1 MTQAPLGIPR
11 PPAADAAPHPRP
23 RPEILTIKPYI
34 GGESQLAGVNRVIKL
49 SSNEG
54 AFGPPPGAIAAYRAL
69 AGEIH
74 RYPDGGAEALREA
87 IGRRFGLDPARIV
100 CGNGSDDIL
109 YQLALAYGGP
119 GTELVM
125 TRHGFSMYAIAGT
138 YAGSRVIKV
147 EERERTADVDAI
159 LAALSPRTRLVCL
172 ANPNNPTGTLLP
184 RNEVARLIAGLPPE
198 VLLVLDAAYA
208 EYVTRSDYEPGAAFV
223 DQHPNVVMT
232 RTFSKI
238 FGMGGLRLGWAYAP
252 AHVIDV
258 LNRVRN
264 PFNTNAAAQAA
275 GIAALAEAGWVE
287 KCRAHNATWR
297 AWLTERLRAAGIG
310 VTPSEGNFIL
320 ADFATPERARAADA
334 HLRRHG
340 IIVRA
345 MGSYDLPS
353 CLRITIGTEEECEAV
368 AQALAHFMQRA

>member
-1 MTQAPLGIPR
+1 MTPPPSA
-11 PPAADAAPHPRP
+11 PAATPAPGPRP
-23 RPEILTIKPYI
+23 RPEILTISPYI
-34 GGESQLAGVNRVIKL
+34 GGESHLAGVNRVIKL

-54 AFGPPPGAIAAYRAL
+54 AFGPPPAAVEAYRRL

-87 IGRRFGLDPARIV
+87 IGRRFGLDPARIA

-119 GTELVM
+119 GTELIM

-147 EERERTADVDAI
+147 EERERTASVEAI

-172 ANPNNPTGTLLP
+172 ANPNNPTGTLLG
-184 RNEVARLIAGLPPE
+184 RDEIARLIRGLPPE

-208 EYVTRSDYEPGAAFV
+208 EYVTRPDYEPGAAFV
-223 DQHPNVVMT
+223 DAFPNVVMT

-238 FGMGGLRLGWAYAP
+238 FGMGGLRLGWAYAQP
-252 AHVIDV
+252 GVIDV

-264 PFNTNAAAQAA
+264 PFNVNAAAQAA
-275 GIAALAEAGWVE
+275 GLAALAEPGWVE

-297 AWLTERLRAAGIG
+297 AWLSERLRESGIAVG
-310 VTPSEGNFIL
+310 PSEGNFIL
-320 ADFATPERARAADA
+320 ADFGTPERARGADA

-353 CLRITIGTEEECEAV
+353 CLRITIGTAEECEAV
-368 AQALAHFMQRA
+368 AAALAHFMRHA

>member
-1 MTQAPLGIPR
+1 MTPPLR
-11 PPAADAAPHPRP
+11 ETPAAVPGPRP
-23 RPEILTIKPYI
+23 RPEILTISPYV
-34 GGESQLAGVNRVIKL
+34 GGESRLGGVNRVIKL

-54 AFGPPPGAIAAYRAL
+54 AFGPPPGAVEAYRRI

-74 RYPDGGAEALREA
+74 RYPEGGAEALREA

-109 YQLALAYGGP
+109 YQLALSYGGP
-119 GTELVM
+119 GTELIM

-147 EERERTADVDAI
+147 EERNRTASVEAI
-159 LAALSPRTRLVCL
+159 LAALTPRTRLVCL
-172 ANPNNPTGTLLP
+172 ANPNNPTGTLLG
-184 RNEVARLIAGLPPE
+184 REEIARLIAGLPPE

-208 EYVTRSDYEPGAAFV
+208 EYVTHPDYEPGAAFV
-223 DQHPNVVMT
+223 DAYPNVVMT

-238 FGMGGLRLGWAYAP
+238 FGLGGLRLGWAYARP
-252 AHVIDV
+252 EVIDV

-275 GIAALAEAGWVE
+275 GIAALAEPGWVE

-297 AWLTERLRAAGIG
+297 AWLSERLRAAGIAVG
-310 VTPSEGNFIL
+310 PSEGNFIL
-320 ADFATPERARAADA
+320 ADFGAPDVAQAADA

-340 IIVRA
+340 IIVRP
-345 MGSYDLPS
+345 MGGYDLPA

-368 AQALAHFMQRA
+368 AAALTHFMQLMPRR